1 MTTPSKQ
8 ASRWGSLLQQ
18 AVAGVESRL
27 DNILAEGTDD
37 ISSPQATKNPISSPS
52 RTLPKPE
59 VSTPRKVRNV
69 NKANDRLQERLARAV
84 SSQNITPKDKLLSL
98 ALTSERNGSSKI
110 EESPRTSIDSI
121 PNNPLENDS
130 DVEAT
135 RTAKLEEESSDKY
148 LSIQL
153 DSLTPE
159 GVGPHGIKTEKDVTS
174 SKIGDNQGEI
184 SFDLT
189 RPSSLRLS
197 VDSTTPKIFPP
208 MKTKVDSAINSSAL
222 SENEANSEKNEANSE
237 KNESHNLVAESQRQ
251 EEINNYI
258 EKIDAL
264 QTKLQYLVK
273 ESAENAKLNGAV
285 ASTDSLE
292 KKLADKELQVALLM
306 EEGHNLSKKELN
318 YLATI
323 KKLRAK
329 IQVDSKELLANTKKL
344 EHAESTALIASEQLK
359 KAQIFENQVNEK
371 NRTIVQ
377 LQQEASQFRSE
388 IQTNRNNILDLKTR
402 LDDAISREK
411 VIDSQRIHES
421 LEIEKKRVALLTEE
435 VKKLETEKRSISEK
449 AQSQLKEITE
459 KMEKN
464 SECARATTLEMK
476 NEQRILESKLETMR
490 ARAEEVSSGAA
501 GDAQAKLLRQIETL
515 QTQYSV
521 ASENWR
527 GIEASLITRALN
539 LEKERDEAARREV
552 DIRRKARDAGLKAK
566 SFEEEADD
574 LRTAVSIAQQKL
586 SETELELNTL
596 RKRAEDAESSLQRLQ
611 KDFDAE
617 KSAWKQ
623 ETQHRLEE
631 EKQKWLET
639 ISNSNTTPRNRVTTS
654 LISTKSQ
661 IQEHIFSQNAQSQ
674 RNSLRSIMY
683 EPISTLNMSNRRS
696 SGQVF
701 QRSSGMFRQDSTTSL
716 KEEMENNVSPID
728 HEDYL
733 ENDNLSSP
741 HFQSAVDLTSI
752 STAGAGPSVQ
762 LVERMSSAVRRLEC
776 EKAATKED
784 LARLSI
790 QRDEAR
796 AEIIKLMR
804 EVENKREIESKLLML
819 EKEMNEVKER
829 YETTLIMLG
838 EKSEEVDELRGDI
851 ADIKTMYREL
861 VERTIK

>member
-27 DNILAEGTDD
+27 DNILAEGTED
-37 ISSPQATKNPISSPS
+37 IPSPQATKTPISSPS
-52 RTLPKPE
+52 KTLPKPE
-59 VSTPRKVRNV
+59 VPSPRKARNV

-84 SSQNITPKDKLLSL
+84 SSQNATSKDKLSSL
-98 ALTSERNGSSKI
+98 ALKSERNGSSRI

-121 PNNPLENDS
+121 PNNPPEIDS
-130 DVEAT
+130 DVEAS
-135 RTAKLEEESSDKY
+135 RTPKLEEESSDKN

-153 DSLTPE
+153 NSSTPE
-159 GVGPHGIKTEKDVTS
+159 TVGSHGMKPEKDVLST
-174 SKIGDNQGEI
+174 KIDDNQGKI
-184 SFDLT
+184 SLDFT

-197 VDSTTPKIFPP
+197 VDSTTPTIFPLIISR
-208 MKTKVDSAINSSAL
+208 VDSTITSSTSL
-222 SENEANSEKNEANSE
+222 ENEANSEKT
-237 KNESHNLVAESQRQ
+237 ESDNLVAESQRQ
-251 EEINNYI
+251 EEIHNYI

-273 ESAENAKLNGAV
+273 ESAENAKLNGA
-285 ASTDSLE
+285 AAPIDSLE

-306 EEGHNLSKKELN
+306 EEGHSLSKKELN

-329 IQVDSKELLANTKKL
+329 IQLDSKELLANTKKL

-371 NRTIVQ
+371 DKIIVQ
-377 LQQEASQFRSE
+377 LQQEVSQLRSE
-388 IQTNRNNILDLKTR
+388 IQTNRNTILDLKTR
-402 LDDAISREK
+402 LEDAISREK

-421 LEIEKKRVALLTEE
+421 LEIEKKRVALLTEDVE
-435 VKKLETEKRSISEK
+435 KLETEKRLIAEK
-449 AQSQLKEITE
+449 AQLQLKELTE

-464 SECARATTLEMK
+464 SECARATALEMK

-527 GIEASLITRALN
+527 GIEASLITRVLN
-539 LEKERDEAARREV
+539 IEKERDEVARREA

-566 SFEEEADD
+566 CFEEEADD
-574 LRTAVSIAQQKL
+574 LRTAVSTTQQKL

-596 RKRAEDAESSLQRLQ
+596 RKKAEDSESSLQRLQ

-639 ISNSNTTPRNRVTTS
+639 ISGSNTIPRSRVTTS

-661 IQEHIFSQNAQSQ
+661 IHEHILSQNAQSQ
-674 RNSLRSIMY
+674 RNSLRPIMY
-683 EPISTLNMSNRRS
+683 EPVSTLNMSNRRAS
-696 SGQVF
+696 SQVF
-701 QRSSGMFRQDSTTSL
+701 QRSSGLFRQDSTTSL
-716 KEEMENNVSPID
+716 KEEMENNVSPIE

-784 LARLSI
+784 LARLST

-804 EVENKREIESKLLML
+804 EVENKREIKNKLLML
-819 EKEMNEVKER
+819 ENEMNEVKER